1 MNSLS
6 VAVVGTGLMGKGI
19 GHTFAA
25 HNCKVY
31 MYGRSPNHQDKMYEY
46 LDHEVEK
53 NRLSIKERQEI
64 LDNMEFMYIPEDY
77 PALCKVDVI
86 IETVKEDKTLK
97 LKVLK
102 ELESHASSTCIL
114 ASNTSTYSITELGSV
129 LDKPERFLGLHF
141 ISPVPLIDLVEI
153 IRGYQTTD
161 DFVEKGSKIVE
172 NICKKSFVVSDSPGF
187 IINRLLVP
195 FLNEAS
201 IMMSEGIVESPE
213 VLDEIMKRAMNL
225 KKGPLELAD
234 LIGLDSIFYSM
245 ESLYYN
251 FSDSKYRPSV
261 YLKNMVNAGHLGR
274 KSGRGFYNY
283 E

>member
-1 MNSLS
+1 MNNFT

-25 HNCKVY
+25 NDCKVY

-53 NRLSIKERQEI
+53 NRISSDERQSI
-64 LDNMEFMYIPEDY
+64 LDNMEFMFIPEDY
-77 PALCKVDVI
+77 PTLGQMDMI
-86 IETVKEDKTLK
+86 IETVKEDKALK
-97 LKVLK
+97 LEVLK
-102 ELESHASSTCIL
+102 DLESHASSKCIL
-114 ASNTSTYSITELGSV
+114 ATNTSTYSITELGSV
-129 LDKPERFLGLHF
+129 LERPERFLGLHF

-153 IRGYQTTD
+153 IRGYQTSD
-161 DFVEKGSKIVE
+161 DYVEKGCSVVEKIS
-172 NICKKSFVVSDSPGF
+172 KKSFVVSDSPGF

-201 IMMSEGIVESPE
+201 IMMSEGIVQSPE

-274 KSGRGFYNY
+274 KSGKGFYNY
-283 E
+283 D